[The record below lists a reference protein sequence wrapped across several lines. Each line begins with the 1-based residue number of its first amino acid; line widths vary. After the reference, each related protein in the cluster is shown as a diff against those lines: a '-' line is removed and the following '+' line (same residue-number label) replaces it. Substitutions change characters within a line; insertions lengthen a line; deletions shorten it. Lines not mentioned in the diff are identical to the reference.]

1 MTTIRVKKDKRY
13 STIYNPPFENK
24 ALSWEARGLLA
35 YLLTKPDDWTI
46 MLGDLVKQGDA
57 KLFKVRRMLKELDK
71 VGHVKRKRINA
82 GGGKFTWE
90 TTINERPTIYQSS
103 IDGSSI
109 DGSTIDGKP
118 HDIIIPELPSTELPS
133 TDRRESAPVG
143 APLTGTNGV
152 VIFGEGQE
160 YAEIPAPDKDKLLK
174 AMKEIEI
181 KLSGEPETFS
191 GISLRERSEK
201 PPKKTKARDPRL
213 DHPALVAYRDAMR
226 LTPPELWRDE
236 IITIDDLEKWKA
248 ILKSWLGKSFKP
260 GNIEG
265 LLDVYRHGWKQNGHA
280 PKPAQPTP
288 TMPSEEELNRQ
299 RADVAAKVKARD
311 AKRKAGVKDPDDF

>member
-71 VGHVKRKRINA
+71 VGHVKRTRINA

-90 TTINERPTIYQSS
+90 TTINERPTIYQSP

-109 DGSTIDGKP
+109 VGSTIDGKP

-133 TDRRESAPVG
+133 TDRKESAPVG
-143 APLTGTNGV
+143 APLTGTNGI

-160 YAEIPAPDKDKLLK
+160 YTETPAPLSPEQQMIAGFYSKP
-174 AMKEIEI
+174 AMMNKWYEWE
-181 KLSGEPETFS
+181 
-191 GISLRERSEK
+191 
-201 PPKKTKARDPRL
+201 
-213 DHPALVAYRDAMR
+213 AYRVER
-226 LTPPELWRDE
+226 KKKLTPTTRNKQIKFLLDQGED
-236 IITIDDLEKWKA
+236 A
-248 ILKSWLGKSFKP
+248 IAIMEQSMTAGWLGLFP
-260 GNIEG
+260 
-265 LLDVYRHGWKQNGHA
+265 LKQNGHA
-280 PKPAQPTP
+280 PKPAQPTQY
-288 TMPSEEELNRQ
+288 TEEH
-299 RADVAAKVKARD
+299 
-311 AKRKAGVKDPDDF
+311 